1 MTPFRVYLFRQFDL
15 QLEDEV
21 LDTCRAQKVR
31 QLFTYLLVNRD
42 RPHSREKLATL
53 LWRDNN
59 PSQAK
64 QYLRQVLWQLQS
76 ELDEAAAV
84 GQDMLSVDADWI
96 ELNRAADF
104 WLDIEEFE
112 RAYHSVQGIRGST
125 MDPETASS
133 LENAVELYRGD
144 LLEECH
150 QDWCILERERLH
162 NIYLAMLDKLVGYCE
177 ATHAY
182 ESGMAFGWKILA
194 SDKAHERTYQRLM
207 RLNYFAG
214 NRTAALR
221 LFTQCAEILQQEL
234 HVEPSERTVRLY
246 HRIQN
251 DELEH
256 LSAQRA
262 VDVTGATIARRFS
275 PPSPSLTSSEAL
287 VRLRRLRRTLVDAQQ
302 QVEQEIA
309 AVRETLS
316 N

>member
-15 QLEDEV
+15 QLDDEV
-21 LDTCRAQKVR
+21 LDTCKAQKVR
-31 QLFTYLLVNRD
+31 QLFTYLLVHRD
-42 RPHSREKLATL
+42 RPHSREQLATL
-53 LWRDNN
+53 LWRDNA

-76 ELDEAAAV
+76 ELDETGTV
-84 GQDMLSVDADWI
+84 GQEILSVDADWI

-104 WLDIEEFE
+104 WLDVEAFE
-112 RAYHSVQGIRGST
+112 RAYKSVQGVSGRLMDST
-125 MDPETASS
+125 TAAS
-133 LENAVELYRGD
+133 LQKSVALYRGD
-144 LLEECH
+144 LLEACH

-177 ATHAY
+177 ATQAY

-194 SDKAHERTYQRLM
+194 SDRAHERTYQRLM

-221 LFTQCAEILQQEL
+221 LFTQCAEILHQEL
-234 HVEPSERTVRLY
+234 AVKPSERTVHLY
-246 HRIQN
+246 RRIQA

-256 LSAQRA
+256 RPAQRT
-262 VDVTGATIARRFS
+262 VDVPGAANVRQ
-275 PPSPSLTSSEAL
+275 PNPLSLSGTTSDAL
-287 VRLRRLRRTLVDAQQ
+287 GRLKQLRKTLVDAQQ

-309 AVRETLS
+309 AVKATLAE
-316 N
+316 